1 MATIRQRHTQKQA
14 ESHFP
19 MFQELRNSLVALLR
33 EAGFKPAGGMAT
45 PELAAGRI
53 IVRLRWFGI
62 VLGII
67 LVESRPGISNPSAVR
82 AFLALGAG
90 FASLDTAWYLMGEV
104 FLRRVPLLI
113 SFLEAIFIG
122 LLCYHDTGI
131 NSPFR
136 WYYLM
141 SLICVTIRY
150 SPRVAWASW
159 LFDAISLSILF
170 LVIGQ
175 GNTAERTDL
184 FMTIFMLA
192 WATWASSALTGMLK
206 GASNDL
212 QTLNLKL
219 MQASEELEA
228 RVNERSAA
236 LRLAQAR
243 VIHQEKMAAFGLL
256 SAGIAHEIGNPM
268 SAMSSLIQIL
278 RRRNPDPYT
287 AEKLGLIDTQ
297 LQRISRIVR
306 ELVRFSRPSSGVVD
320 LVCLSETVQEAL
332 DILKYYQRTGTREIE
347 TRIAADLPPVRAVRD
362 QLVQVVLNLVLNAID
377 ATGEEGLIQITAR
390 LADPHRI
397 ELTIADNGRGIRLV
411 DQCRMFQPYFTTKPN
426 GTGLGLYVC
435 RQILADL
442 GGSMRFE
449 TQEGQG
455 TSFILTIPLPNSF
468 IIKNQS

>member
-1 MATIRQRHTQKQA
+1 MLHQI
-14 ESHFP
+14 
-19 MFQELRNSLVALLR
+19 RNSLAALLR
-33 EAGFKPAGGMAT
+33 EAGFPPTGTMPT

-62 VLGII
+62 ILGII

-113 SFLEAIFIG
+113 SMLEAIFIG

-131 NSPFR
+131 GSPFR

-141 SLICVTIRY
+141 SLICVAIRY
-150 SPRVAWASW
+150 SPRVAWVSW
-159 LFDAISLSILF
+159 LFDAISLSTLF

-175 GNTAERTDL
+175 GDQAERTDI

-192 WATWASSALTGMLK
+192 WATWASSALAGMLK
-206 GASNDL
+206 GASADL
-212 QTLNLKL
+212 QTLNQKL
-219 MQASEELEA
+219 VEASEELEA

-278 RRRNPDPYT
+278 KRRNCDTYT

-320 LVCLSETVQEAL
+320 LVSLAETVQESL
-332 DILKYYQRTGTREIE
+332 DILKYYQRTDTREIQ
-347 TRIAADLPPVRAVRD
+347 TDIAADLPPVRAVRD
-362 QLVQVVLNLVLNAID
+362 QLVQVVLNLLLNAID
-377 ATGEEGLIQITAR
+377 ATGDQGKIQITAQLNEAR
-390 LADPHRI
+390 LMD
-397 ELTIADNGRGIRLV
+397 LTIADNGRGIRLV
-411 DQCRMFQPYFTTKPN
+411 DQCRMFQP
-426 GTGLGLYVC
+426 
-435 RQILADL
+435 
-442 GGSMRFE
+442 
-449 TQEGQG
+449 
-455 TSFILTIPLPNSF
+455 
-468 IIKNQS
+468 

>member
-1 MATIRQRHTQKQA
+1 MIQQLRQSIETILND
-14 ESHFP
+14 S
-19 MFQELRNSLVALLR
+19 
-33 EAGFKPAGGMAT
+33 GFRLGRSMPT
-45 PELAAGRI
+45 PELSAGRI

-62 VLGII
+62 LIGIL
-67 LVESRPGISNPSAVR
+67 LVETRSGISNPSAVR

-113 SFLEAIFIG
+113 SLLEAIFIG

-131 NSPFR
+131 GSPFR

-141 SLICVTIRY
+141 SLICVAIRY
-150 SPRVAWASW
+150 SPAVAWTSW
-159 LFDAISLSILF
+159 FFDAISLSLLF
-170 LVIGQ
+170 LMIGQ
-175 GNTAERTDL
+175 GNSSERTDL
-184 FMTIFMLA
+184 LMTIFMLA
-192 WATWASSALTGMLK
+192 WATWASSALAGMLK
-206 GASNDL
+206 GASADL
-212 QTLNLKL
+212 QRLNGQLV
-219 MQASEELEA
+219 QASEQLEA

-278 RRRNPDPYT
+278 KRRNADEYT

-306 ELVRFSRPSSGVVD
+306 ELVRFSRPATGVVD
-320 LVCLSETVQEAL
+320 LVSIPDAVQEAL
-332 DILKYYQRTGTREIE
+332 DILKYYQRTGTRIIK
-347 TRIAADLPPVRAVRD
+347 TNITNDLPPVRAIRD
-362 QLVQVVLNLVLNAID
+362 HLVQVILNLALNAID
-377 ATGEEGLIQITAR
+377 AT
-390 LADPHRI
+390 I
-397 ELTIADNGRGIRLV
+397 ENGTIEISAKVMDDKHLEITIADNGRGIRLV

-435 RQILADL
+435 RQILMDM
-442 GGSMRFE
+442 GGSMSFATE
-449 TQEGQG
+449 EGRG
-455 TSFILTIPLPNSF
+455 TTFSLSIPVHSLPDDTSLPEL
-468 IIKNQS
+468 